1 MTRFEMRLAIK
12 ASGDL
17 SAFGIAFSQKRPDR
31 KLPERKIKIFHLL
44 FLFFFPAIFCLE
56 IHLGMALI
64 GATICRALA
73 TPLFRNIPLVENI
86 H

>member
-1 MTRFEMRLAIK
+1 MRLVIK
-12 ASGDL
+12 TSGDL

-31 KLPERKIKIFHLL
+31 KMPERKIKIFHLL

-56 IHLGMALI
+56 IPLGMALI
-64 GATICRALA
+64 GATICCALA
-73 TPLFRNIPLVENI
+73 ISCFRKIPIVENS